1 MKEIIEATILIASL
15 FVVTNIS
22 EMLTWAY
29 GLSGVFE
36 ALALGSVVVMSIIG
50 GAIIL
55 IVAMIMLIFVLAQ
68 IKVL

>member
-22 EMLTWAY
+22 EMLTWSY
-29 GLSGVFE
+29 ELSGVFE

-55 IVAMIMLIFVLAQ
+55 IVAMIMIIFVLTQ

>member
-22 EMLTWAY
+22 EMLTWSY
-29 GLSGVFE
+29 ELSGVFE

-50 GAIIL
+50 GGIIL
-55 IVAMIMLIFVLAQ
+55 IVAMIMFIFVLTQ
-68 IKVL
+68 IKYF

>member
-22 EMLTWAY
+22 EMLTWVH

-36 ALALGSVVVMSIIG
+36 SLALGLVVVMSIIG

-55 IVAMIMLIFVLAQ
+55 IVAMIMLIFVLTQ